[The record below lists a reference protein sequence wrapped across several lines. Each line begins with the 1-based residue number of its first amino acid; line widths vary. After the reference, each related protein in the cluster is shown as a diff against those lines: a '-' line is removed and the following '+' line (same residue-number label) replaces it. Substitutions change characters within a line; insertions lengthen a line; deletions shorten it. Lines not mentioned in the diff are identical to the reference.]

1 MSWLEHKYA
10 GLMSSQLDLFKRRN
24 AGYNF
29 RCPEC
34 GDSQKNKFK
43 ARGYL
48 LERENKLHYYCHNCG
63 FSASFKKFLE
73 RFNPTLYQEYL
84 KETISEHV
92 SPNARRVEEKKDI
105 ATISVPKFLKS
116 NSPLKKLK
124 KISQLQP
131 DHSAKVLINKR
142 KIPTNLHYQ
151 LFYCSDFAEWTDSI
165 FPGLFTLP
173 KKDKRVIIPF
183 LDEEGNLFGYQGR
196 AIDPKNEI
204 RYLTIMID
212 NSKPKIFGLDRVDRS
227 KTIYIFEGPFDSM
240 FVPNSLAMAG
250 SDISSASRSLNL
262 DPDKVVIVY
271 DNEPRNEEIIKRMLK
286 SIEQGYSICIWPH
299 SLEEKDV
306 NDMILAGKRDADIK
320 LMIDSN
326 TFKGLEAKMAL
337 SVWSRVNAS

>member
-1 MSWLEHKYA
+1 MSWLDHKYA

-24 AGYNF
+24 TGYNF

-48 LERENKLHYYCHNCG
+48 LERDNKLHYYCHNCS
-63 FSASFKKFLE
+63 FSASFRKFLE

-84 KETISEHV
+84 KETISDHV

-105 ATISVPKFLKS
+105 SVITVPKFLKR

-131 DHSAKVLINKR
+131 DHPAKMLIESR
-142 KIPTNLHYQ
+142 KIPTTLHYQ
-151 LFYCSDFAEWTDSI
+151 LFYCPDFAGWTDHI

-196 AIDPKNEI
+196 AIDPKNSI

-212 NSKPKIFGLDRVDRS
+212 QSKSKIFGLDRINRE
-227 KTIYIFEGPFDSM
+227 KKIYIFEGPFDSM
-240 FVPNSLAMAG
+240 FIPNSLAMAG
-250 SDISSASRSLNL
+250 SDISGAARSLNL
-262 DPDKVVIVY
+262 DPDNVVIVY

-286 SIEQGYSICIWPH
+286 AIEQGYSICVWPS